1 MLQEKPLNNL
11 KEKTPDDSEMEE
23 KLNTKYLTS
32 VYNGKKIV
40 NVPKDAE
47 IYYLKNIEDLKQY
60 ENKKRILGKSSN
72 YIR

>member
-1 MLQEKPLNNL
+1 MLQETLL
-11 KEKTPDDSEMEE
+11 KDFREKTPDNFEMEE
-23 KLNTKYLTS
+23 KLNPKYLTS

-40 NVPKDAE
+40 NDPKDAE

-60 ENKKRILGKSSN
+60 ENKKRNIGKSSN